1 MQVLIYG
8 LRKKNVILMFEK
20 ILVPI
25 DGSKLSYDSFQRA
38 LELAKIHGSEVEILH
53 VMTFS
58 ENLPKE
64 APQPKTESVS
74 GSDWIEDY
82 ENLLNNAL
90 EHAKTVVPVDKV
102 KIKLLLGDPARE
114 IVLKAERGG
123 FDLIV
128 IGSRGFSG
136 LKELVLGSVSR
147 QVVTESKIPVLV
159 IK

>member
-1 MQVLIYG
+1 M
-8 LRKKNVILMFEK
+8 ILMFEK

-58 ENLPKE
+58 ENLPDE
-64 APQPKTESVS
+64 TPQTKTVSVS
-74 GSDWIEDY
+74 GPDWIEDY
-82 ENLLNNAL
+82 MTRVKKNDENMLNNAL
-90 EHAKTVVPVDKV
+90 EHAKTVVPENKV
-102 KIKLLLGDPARE
+102 NIRLLLGDPGKD
-114 IVLKAERGG
+114 IVLEADRGG

>member
-1 MQVLIYG
+1 MISMF
-8 LRKKNVILMFEK
+8 KKM
-20 ILVPI
+20 LVPI
-25 DGSKLSYDSFQRA
+25 DGSKLSYDSFQKA
-38 LELAKIHGSEVEILH
+38 LELAKIHGSIVEILH

-58 ENLPKE
+58 ENVPDE
-64 APQPKTESVS
+64 TPNAKTESIS
-74 GSDWIEDY
+74 GPDWIEDY
-82 ENLLNNAL
+82 MTRVKKNDENMLNNAL
-90 EHAKTVVPVDKV
+90 EHAKTLIPNDKV
-102 KIKLLLGDPARE
+102 TIKLLLGDPGKE
-114 IVLKAERGG
+114 IVLEAERGD

>member
-1 MQVLIYG
+1 
-8 LRKKNVILMFEK
+8 VILMFEK

-82 ENLLNNAL
+82 MTRVKKNDENLLNNAL